1 MRRIKCEGC
10 GRQVPSFAV
19 VEYGSIEAG
28 YKRLCRRCFNSEAAT
43 AAGLTDFEHVEFD
56 PIRLKDTDGKFHE
69 FHFTTF
75 LFGTGVAL
83 DAFELRKGVPAGYRF
98 QVIAGPE
105 EDPLAMLGRLIA
117 KIQRA
122 LAVKHLEDSE
132 YGLQIG
138 QAGVVRGFIDWD
150 DAQDGRLPLLVIDGR
165 EISWDDFG
173 RCLMTFEGFQFKLEI
188 RDKSEEL

>member
-1 MRRIKCEGC
+1 MRKTKCEGC
-10 GRQVPSFAV
+10 GRQAPSFEV
-19 VEYGSIEAG
+19 VEYGSMEAG
-28 YKRLCRRCFNSEAAT
+28 FKQLCRRCFNSEAAT
-43 AAGLTDFEHVEFD
+43 AAGLDDFEHVEFD
-56 PIRLKDTDGKFHE
+56 PIQLKDAEGKFHE

-83 DAFELRKGVPAGYRF
+83 DAFELHKGVPAGYRF

-105 EDPLAMLGRLIA
+105 EDLLAMLGRLIA

-138 QAGVVRGFIDWD
+138 QAGVVRGFIEWD
-150 DAQDGRLPLLVIDGR
+150 DAQDGRLPLLIIDGR

-173 RCLMTFEGFQFKLEI
+173 RCMMTFEGSQFKLEI
-188 RDKSEEL
+188 RDKSDEL

>member
-1 MRRIKCEGC
+1 MRKTKCVGC
-10 GRQVPSFAV
+10 GRQAPSFEI
-19 VEYGSIEAG
+19 VEYGSTEAG
-28 YKRLCRRCFNSEAAT
+28 YKRLCRRCFNREAAA
-43 AAGLTDFEHVEFD
+43 AAGLDSFEHVDFD
-56 PIRLKDTDGKFHE
+56 QIRLKDADGKFHE

-83 DAFELRKGVPAGYRF
+83 DAFELRNGDPGGYRF
-98 QVIAGPE
+98 QVIAEPD

-117 KIQRA
+117 KIRRA
-122 LAVKHLEDSE
+122 LAVKHLEDGE

-138 QAGVVRGFIDWD
+138 QAGVVRGLIDWD
-150 DAQDGRLPLLVIDGR
+150 AAQDGHLPLLVIDGR

-173 RCLMTFEGFQFKLEI
+173 RCLMTFEGAQFKLEI